1 MAEQAGRQQDEV
13 QMLPSGKVVGRMT
26 WEEFLEWCDEDTHAE
41 WVAGQVVVHSPANYR
56 HQDLT
61 GFLAAVLRTYTE
73 TRRLGTIVTE
83 PFQMKLGE
91 VSRSPDIL
99 FVSAERSERI
109 KPTYLDGPADLVV
122 EIVSP
127 DSGVRDRGEK
137 FYEYESAGVAEY
149 WLIDPIRQ
157 QAEFYQLDESGRY
170 RTVQPDPGGRYYSK
184 VLPGFWL
191 KPDWLWQQPLP
202 PAIQAVAE
210 IVGIDPGIAEAFQRA
225 LRGS

>member
-1 MAEQAGRQQDEV
+1 MADQPQGQEGEV
-13 QMLPSGKVVGRMT
+13 RVLPSGKVVGRMS

-41 WVAGQVVVHSPANYR
+41 WVAGTVVVHSPANYR
-56 HQDLT
+56 HQDLA
-61 GFLAAVLRTYTE
+61 GFLAALLRTYTE
-73 TRRLGTIVTE
+73 TRRFGVVLTA

-99 FVSAERSERI
+99 FVAAGWRDRI

-137 FYEYESAGVAEY
+137 FYEYEAAGVREY
-149 WLIDPIRQ
+149 WLIDPERQ
-157 QAEFYQLDESGRY
+157 QAEFYQLGEDRHYRFVAPDEQGRY
-170 RTVQPDPGGRYYSK
+170 HSA
-184 VLPGFWL
+184 VLSDFWL

-202 PAIQAVAE
+202 SSIQALGE
-210 IVGIDPGIAEAFQRA
+210 IAGIDPAIAEAFQRA
-225 LRGS
+225 LRGT